1 MIEGLGSEFC
11 LVCGAEPPLFG
22 DRMCEPCLRKR
33 IKLVEVPENIPWV
46 RCARCGIVEIQGK
59 WVHISE
65 EEIWNELIQRHVQFH
80 VQAENISLGLETRTM
95 SDRHTLLYLQTEGT
109 IEGLAA
115 ETELKANEHL
125 QQMADEVQRA
135 TDAFNDAPNCTVLSA
150 IFTLGIDC
158 IIKAAAKR
166 KAERTKKRV
175 AQAEE

>member
-1 MIEGLGSEFC
+1 M
-11 LVCGAEPPLFG
+11 
-22 DRMCEPCLRKR
+22 K
-33 IKLVEVPENIPWV
+33 
-46 RCARCGIVEIQGK
+46 
-59 WVHISE
+59 
-65 EEIWNELIQRHVQFH
+65 
-80 VQAENISLGLETRTM
+80 
-95 SDRHTLLYLQTEGT
+95 GT

-158 IIKAAAKR
+158 IVKAAAKR